1 MKRQISPGEL
11 MKESGFAGYFSF
23 DVTPYTS
30 VTVFEAGADIL
41 REGQKVTRLYYLAK
55 GSAKLFMTHKN
66 GRVTLINF
74 YEAPCFLGEMELL
87 DPETPSRGVRAHTR
101 CECLVLDLARCGE
114 RVRSDG
120 LFLRALCLYL
130 GRKAFVGTRTY
141 AQRQAYPLENRL
153 AAYILMTARDG
164 VYAEKH
170 TEASEYLGITYR
182 HLLYVMAKFC
192 KQGILRRLPRG
203 YAIENEEQLIALQ
216 DEMQA

>member
-1 MKRQISPGEL
+1 MKRQIPPGEL
-11 MKESGFAGYFSF
+11 MKKSGFADYFSF

-30 VTVFEAGADIL
+30 VTVFEVGEDIL

-87 DPETPSRGVRAHTR
+87 DPESPSRGVRAHTR

-192 KQGILRRLPRG
+192 KQGVLRRLPRG
-203 YAIENEEQLIALQ
+203 YAIEDEQQLMVLQ

>member
-1 MKRQISPGEL
+1 MKRQLPPGPL
-11 MKESGFAGYFSF
+11 MQESGFADYFSF
-23 DVTPYTS
+23 DITPYTS
-30 VTVFEAGADIL
+30 AATFEAGEDIL

-87 DPETPSRGVRAHTR
+87 DPESSSRGVRAHTR

-203 YAIENEEQLIALQ
+203 YAVEDEEQLIALQ

>member
-1 MKRQISPGEL
+1 MKRQIPPGEL
-11 MKESGFAGYFSF
+11 MQESGFADYFSF

-30 VTVFEAGADIL
+30 VTVFEAGEDIL

-87 DPETPSRGVRAHTR
+87 DPESPSRGVRAHTR

-192 KQGILRRLPRG
+192 KQGILRRQPHG
-203 YAIENEEQLIALQ
+203 YAIEDEEQLMELQ

>member
-11 MKESGFAGYFSF
+11 MKESGFADYFSF

-30 VTVFEAGADIL
+30 VTVFEEGEDIL

>member
-30 VTVFEAGADIL
+30 VTVFEAGEDIL

-87 DPETPSRGVRAHTR
+87 DPETPSRGVHAHTR

-170 TEASEYLGITYR
+170 TEASEYLMLTLILSFKIKNKIEVY
-182 HLLYVMAKFC
+182 HL
-192 KQGILRRLPRG
+192 
-203 YAIENEEQLIALQ
+203 QL
-216 DEMQA
+216 